1 MINVHH
7 REHGERRDLFFY
19 PIGRR
24 RCDKRD
30 YPQGSCNFYVL
41 FCRRLIIF
49 CLPSSPGKQ
58 KDIFYLRDLCV
69 SAVNLFFILLV
80 FILLPSISHATEEDP
95 LEDMDLNSLTEE
107 TSVDDTAKFLSI
119 SGYLE
124 SRNQI
129 RVKDVDE
136 PISLRQRLW
145 LDCYLGRDWIRG
157 FANAYFDYDPAVRDW
172 TDDNDEIYYVEL
184 NEAYLTVDTERIDFI
199 FGKKMM
205 RWGTG
210 DGINPMDL
218 INPRDYRDPIASARA
233 DARLPILLADGIF
246 LLGPVTLEG
255 VLIPKSEVNEFPL
268 PDSPWE
274 PKPLKEMRRSA
285 ESGEIVLS
293 LREEP
298 DDWFKDSEFAFR
310 VSTVWKGFDLALLY
324 YNGYTDD
331 PVYHRDYLSGGR
343 MRFTPRYQR
352 YQAYGFNFAKG
363 FERATVR
370 GELAVKPGLLFS
382 IDLDDPAYKKD
393 CDGLVTRDLY
403 QGVIGIDR
411 TFFTNLYVNLQ
422 FFTDL
427 IEDGQESIAS
437 KRKTHG
443 VSFEISDKFLDD
455 DLTAGFRG
463 TFFTSD
469 EGLAA
474 EIFAEY
480 KIGDNWQIAP
490 GYMTF
495 NGPKDSRLG
504 QFSHNDMIY
513 FRLRYSF

>member
-1 MINVHH
+1 MRNVHH

-19 PIGRR
+19 PI
-24 RCDKRD
+24 
-30 YPQGSCNFYVL
+30 
-41 FCRRLIIF
+41 
-49 CLPSSPGKQ
+49 
-58 KDIFYLRDLCV
+58 YLRDLCV

-80 FILLPSISHATEEDP
+80 LILFPSISHATEKDP
-95 LEDMDLNSLTEE
+95 FKDMYLNFPAEE
-107 TSVDDTAKFLSI
+107 TSVEDTTRFLSI

-129 RVKDVDE
+129 KVKDVNE
-136 PISLRQRLW
+136 PVSLRQRLW

-184 NEAYLTVDTERIDFI
+184 NEAYLTVDTERMDFI

-218 INPRDYRDPIASARA
+218 INPRDYRDPIAGARA

-246 LLGPVTLEG
+246 LLGPVTFEG
-255 VLIPKSEVNEFPL
+255 VLIPKAEVNEFPL

-274 PKPLKEMRRSA
+274 PKALRDMRRSA

-293 LREEP
+293 PEEEP
-298 DDWFKDSEFAFR
+298 DDWFKDAEFAFR
-310 VSTVWKGFDLALLY
+310 VSTVTGGFDLALLY

-331 PVYHRDYLSGGR
+331 PAYHRDYLTDGR
-343 MRFTPRYQR
+343 MRFTPSYQH
-352 YQAYGFNFAKG
+352 YHAYGFNFAKG
-363 FERATVR
+363 FERATIR

-382 IDLDDPAYKKD
+382 IDSNDPSYVED
-393 CDGLVTRDLY
+393 SDGLVIRDLY

-422 FFTDL
+422 FFADL
-427 IEDGQESIAS
+427 IEDGQESLAS

-443 VSFEISDKFLDD
+443 ITFEISDKFLDD

-463 TFFTSD
+463 MYFTINNGS
-469 EGLAA
+469 AS

-480 KIGDNWQIAP
+480 KIGDKWLLAP
-490 GYMTF
+490 GCMFF

-504 QFSHNDMIY
+504 QFSHNDMVY

>member
-1 MINVHH
+1 MRNVHH

-24 RCDKRD
+24 RWDKRD
-30 YPQGSCNFYVL
+30 YPQRSCNFYVL
-41 FCRRLIIF
+41 FCRRLINFFHFTFSLYILIF
-49 CLPSSPGKQ
+49 
-58 KDIFYLRDLCV
+58 
-69 SAVNLFFILLV
+69 AFFIL
-80 FILLPSISHATEEDP
+80 IPSIAPASEEDP
-95 LEDMDLNSLTEE
+95 LKDMDLEFLSEE
-107 TSVDDTAKFLSI
+107 TSVEEKAKFLSI

-129 RVKDVDE
+129 RIKDLDDS
-136 PISLRQRLW
+136 ISTRQRLW

-157 FANAYFDYDPAVRDW
+157 FASAYFDYDPAVRDW
-172 TDDNDEIYYVEL
+172 TDDKDEIYYVEL

-233 DARLPILLADGIF
+233 DARLPILLADGIL
-246 LLGPVTLEG
+246 LLGPVTVEG

-268 PDSPWE
+268 PNSPWE
-274 PKPLKEMRRSA
+274 PKALKEMRRMA
-285 ESGEIVLS
+285 KSGEIVLAPK
-293 LREEP
+293 EEP
-298 DDWFKDSEFAFR
+298 DNWFEDAEFAFR
-310 VSTVWKGFDLALLY
+310 ISTVRHGFDLALLY

-331 PVYHRDYLSGGR
+331 PAYHRDYLTDGR
-343 MRFTPRYQR
+343 MRFTPRYHR
-352 YQAYGFNFAKG
+352 YKAYGFNFAKG
-363 FERATVR
+363 FERATIR

-382 IDLDDPAYKKD
+382 IDPNDLSYSTDD
-393 CDGLVTRDLY
+393 DGLVSRDLY

-422 FFTDL
+422 FFTDV
-427 IEDGQESIAS
+427 IEDGQEPLAA
-437 KRKTHG
+437 KRKTNG
-443 VSFEISDKFLDD
+443 ITFEISDKFLDD

-463 TFFTSD
+463 MYFTSND
-469 EGLAA
+469 GSAS

-480 KIGDNWQIAP
+480 KIGDNWTIAP
-490 GYMTF
+490 GYMFF

-504 QFSHNDMIY
+504 QFNDNDMVY
-513 FRLRYSF
+513 FNLRYNF

>member
-1 MINVHH
+1 M
-7 REHGERRDLFFY
+7 EKC
-19 PIGRR
+19 
-24 RCDKRD
+24 CDKRIIW
-30 YPQGSCNFYVL
+30 VAML
-41 FCRRLIIF
+41 LIF
-49 CLPSSPGKQ
+49 
-58 KDIFYLRDLCV
+58 LCFQPIA
-69 SAVNLFFILLV
+69 SAV
-80 FILLPSISHATEEDP
+80 EEDP
-95 LEDMDLNSLTEE
+95 LKDMNLEFLTEE
-107 TSVDDTAKFLSI
+107 TSVEDTAKFLSI
-119 SGYLE
+119 GGYLE
-124 SRNQI
+124 TRNQV

-145 LDCYLGRDWIRG
+145 LDCYLGQDWIRG
-157 FANAYFDYDPAVRDW
+157 FASGYFDYDPAVRDW
-172 TDDNDEIYYVEL
+172 TDDTDELYYVEL

-218 INPRDYRDPIASARA
+218 INPLDYRDPIASARA
-233 DARLPILLADGIF
+233 DARLPILLANGIF
-246 LLGPVTLEG
+246 LLGPVTVEG
-255 VLIPKSEVNEFPL
+255 VLIPKPEVNEFPL
-268 PDSPWE
+268 PNSPWE
-274 PKPLKEMRRSA
+274 PKALKEMRRRA
-285 ESGEIVLS
+285 KSGEIVLAPK
-293 LREEP
+293 EEP

-331 PVYHRDYLSGGR
+331 PAYHRDYLPDGR
-343 MRFTPRYQR
+343 MRFTPRYHR

-363 FERATVR
+363 FERATIR
-370 GELAVKPGLLFS
+370 GELAIKPGLLFS
-382 IDLDDPAYKKD
+382 IDSNHPSYDKD
-393 CDGLVTRDLY
+393 SDGLVSRNLY

-427 IEDGQESIAS
+427 IEDGQEALAA

-443 VSFEISDKFLDD
+443 VTFEISDKFLND

-463 TFFTSD
+463 MYFTSND
-469 EGLAA
+469 ESAC

-495 NGPKDSRLG
+495 NGPKNSRLG
-504 QFSHNDMIY
+504 QFKDNDMVY
-513 FRLRYSF
+513 FNLRYNF

>member
-1 MINVHH
+1 MALGFTIEEEGLNQD
-7 REHGERRDLFFY
+7 GGKFIS
-19 PIGRR
+19 IG
-24 RCDKRD
+24 
-30 YPQGSCNFYVL
+30 
-41 FCRRLIIF
+41 
-49 CLPSSPGKQ
+49 
-58 KDIFYLRDLCV
+58 
-69 SAVNLFFILLV
+69 
-80 FILLPSISHATEEDP
+80 
-95 LEDMDLNSLTEE
+95 
-107 TSVDDTAKFLSI
+107 
-119 SGYLE
+119 GYLE
-124 SRNQI
+124 SRNQV

-145 LDCYLGRDWIRG
+145 LDCYLGQDWIRG
-157 FANAYFDYDPAVRDW
+157 FASAYFDYDPAVRDW
-172 TDDNDEIYYVEL
+172 TDDTNELYYLEL

-233 DARLPILLADGIF
+233 DARLPILLANGIF
-246 LLGPVTLEG
+246 LLGPVTVEG
-255 VLIPKSEVNEFPL
+255 VLIPKPEVNKFSL

-274 PKPLKEMRRSA
+274 PEGLRELRRSA
-285 ESGEIVLS
+285 QSGEIVLAP
-293 LREEP
+293 REEP
-298 DDWFKDSEFAFR
+298 DTWFQDAEFAFR
-310 VSTVWKGFDLALLY
+310 ASTVWKGLDLALLY

-331 PVYHRDYLSGGR
+331 PGYHRDYLTDGR
-343 MRFTPRYQR
+343 MRFTPRYHC

-363 FERATVR
+363 FERATIR
-370 GELAVKPGLLFS
+370 GELAVKPALPFS
-382 IDLDDPAYKKD
+382 IHPNDPSYEKNSN
-393 CDGLVTRDLY
+393 GLVSRDLY

-427 IEDGQESIAS
+427 IENGQESLAA
-437 KRKTHG
+437 KRESHG
-443 VSFEISDKFLDD
+443 ITFEISDKFLDD

-463 TFFTSD
+463 MYFTSND
-469 EGLAA
+469 GSAC

-504 QFSHNDMIY
+504 QFNDNDMIY
-513 FRLRYSF
+513 CRLRYSF